1 SWSTSRPSNPTP
13 TGNQTKADSL
23 PSHYDIMVEYWSEK
37 RGMQRDNLASTD
49 DVMKLPPMNCE
60 RVENA
65 NEMDHD
71 FEEKPTPQKHSKTLS
86 EPNKEGAAN
95 KKSKTTA
102 DAIGEGLAAVRDGLV
117 SLGKSLAPPP
127 VNSAP
132 PTAATLDDVLGAIQA
147 QSTLMVQLIAAISEK
162 K

>member
-1 SWSTSRPSNPTP
+1 
-13 TGNQTKADSL
+13 
-23 PSHYDIMVEYWSEK
+23 MVEYWSEK
-37 RGMQRDNLASTD
+37 RGMQRDSLASTD
-49 DVMKLPPMNCE
+49 DVTKLPPMNCK

-71 FEEKPTPQKHSKTLS
+71 FEEKPTPQKRSKTLS

-102 DAIGEGLAAVRDGLV
+102 DAIGEGLATVRDELV

-147 QSTLMVQLIAAISEK
+147 QSTLMAQLIPAISEK